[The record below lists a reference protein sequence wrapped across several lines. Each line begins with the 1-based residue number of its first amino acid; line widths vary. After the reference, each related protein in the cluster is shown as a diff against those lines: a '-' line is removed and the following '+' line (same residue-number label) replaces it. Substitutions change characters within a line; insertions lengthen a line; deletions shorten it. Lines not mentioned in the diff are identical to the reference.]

1 MHVFYSLGMKIPAA
15 QAANLNTPPDPV
27 HPDND
32 DAIVGKIYSRRRAL
46 QMLGLSGAA
55 LGLAA
60 CDTAGAAGAAGK
72 TATATSAVSNLS
84 CVVRPSATEGPFW
97 TDNKL
102 VRSDVRPDTRSG
114 KLSAGTPLSLTFQV
128 AQYAASGCTNLG
140 GALVDIWQCD
150 ALGHYSGENGDTGD
164 FLRGEQLT
172 GAGGKASFTTVYPGW
187 YNGRTVH
194 IHFRIRTLDAAGQVR
209 SNFTSQLFFPDA
221 TTDTAFTAA
230 PYNTRGS
237 RTTRNGADNIY
248 GNTGDT
254 MLLDLSGD
262 SKKGYAGTFMVG
274 LKL

>member
-1 MHVFYSLGMKIPAA
+1 MNKNPAA
-15 QAANLNTPPDPV
+15 QAAHPDS
-27 HPDND
+27 DND
-32 DAIVGKIYSRRRAL
+32 DAIIGKIYSRRHAL
-46 QMLGLSGAA
+46 QLLGLSGAA

-60 CDTAGAAGAAGK
+60 CATPGTAEAASSTVG
-72 TATATSAVSNLS
+72 NLS

-97 TDNKL
+97 IDNKL

-114 KLSAGTPLSLTFQV
+114 KVSAGVPLALTIQV

-150 ALGHYSGENGDTGD
+150 ALGNYSGENGDSGD
-164 FLRGEQLT
+164 FLRGEQRT
-172 GAGGKASFTTVYPGW
+172 GADGKVRFTTVYPGW

-194 IHFRIRTLDAAGQVR
+194 IHFRIRTLDAAGKVK

-237 RTTRNGADNIY
+237 RTTRNANDSIF
-248 GNTGDT
+248 GNTGDS

-262 SKKGYAGTFMVG
+262 AGKGYAGTFVVG
-274 LKL
+274 LKV